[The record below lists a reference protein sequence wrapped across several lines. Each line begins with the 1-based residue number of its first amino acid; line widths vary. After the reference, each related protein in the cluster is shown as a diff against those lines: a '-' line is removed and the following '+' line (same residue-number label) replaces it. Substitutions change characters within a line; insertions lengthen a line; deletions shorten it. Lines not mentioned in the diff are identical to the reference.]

1 MISNE
6 YLNNILVI
14 FSVEQSNESFDYN
27 LKSTATIEATLN
39 DVGYAFKKVQG
50 CYANNI
56 ETSFLVKISNGD
68 NKLEQLDLIKRI
80 AKLYNQE
87 SILLL
92 SPFDRHATLH
102 FIKTEQVLSLG
113 KFTEVDRFEALEHKA
128 WTRDL
133 QTDTF
138 YITKEV

>member
-14 FSVEQSNESFDYN
+14 FSVEQSSESFDYN
-27 LKSTATIEATLN
+27 LKSTATIEAMLN

-50 CYANNI
+50 CYAGNV
-56 ETSFLVKISNGD
+56 ETSFLVKIAND
-68 NKLEQLDLIKRI
+68 NKLEQLDLVKRI

-113 KFTEVDRFEALEHKA
+113 KFTEVDRFEALNNKA

-133 QTDTF
+133 QTDSF
-138 YITKEV
+138 YITREVV